1 VCRFY
6 WATPEEVGALHRA
19 FRAGALSALLP
30 GAGQLY
36 LGRRRRGVVL
46 LAIAL
51 LPLVAVLVLW
61 RVTGTSLLGQTLR
74 PSVLAGLLVANGL
87 LAAFRLFGVYDAY
100 QLGRAQ
106 QATGRLPVWARAPLA
121 AMALIA
127 LAAVTI
133 APHAIAGYYN
143 AQAYET
149 VTSIFGGGVTGS
161 LPSWSYPNASAA
173 PKRPGG
179 LLSDTQQRVTILLL
193 GGDAGANR
201 VGLRTDTMI
210 IASVEP
216 ETRQVTLIG
225 LPRNLAKVP
234 LPHDV
239 AGNFPGGRFP
249 DLLNALYRFATEHP
263 RIFHEGPDRGAVA
276 VTEAIEKLTALKI
289 DYYALVEMQGF
300 VDVVNA
306 LGGVNVQVTEHV
318 SGPLKNPSTAKAT
331 SQLNVGPGRY
341 HFNGTQA
348 LAYVRSRHADDD
360 YNRMRRQRCLLA
372 GLASQTN
379 AHTLIKALPRLLQVA
394 RKSIST
400 NIPAS
405 ALPGLATMAIKLRG
419 ATVTTLGLGPPRYS
433 GHDASGNPVPR
444 IAAIRDGVQAALHP
458 SDGQVGPQQG
468 EAVTDDTCA

>member
-1 VCRFY
+1 
-6 WATPEEVGALHRA
+6 
-19 FRAGALSALLP
+19 LSALLP

-46 LAIAL
+46 LVIGL
-51 LPLVAVLVLW
+51 LPLVAAVVLW
-61 RVTGTSLLGQTLR
+61 RASGTSLLGQALR
-74 PSVLAGLLVANGL
+74 PSVLAALLVANGL
-87 LAAFRLFGVYDAY
+87 FAAFRLFGVFDAY

-106 QATGRLPVWARAPLA
+106 QGTGRVPVWVRAPLA
-121 AMALIA
+121 AMALTA
-127 LAAVTI
+127 LAAITI

-149 VTSIFGGGVTGS
+149 VTSIFGAGDAGS
-161 LPSWSYPNASAA
+161 LPSWSDPNASAS
-173 PKRPGG
+173 PKRSGAPV
-179 LLSDTQQRVTILLL
+179 SDTPRRVTILLL

-225 LPRNLAKVP
+225 LPRNLTRVP
-234 LPHDV
+234 LPSDV
-239 AGNFPGGRFP
+239 AGNFPHGRFP
-249 DLLNALYRFATEHP
+249 DLLNALYRYATEHP
-263 RIFHEGPDRGAVA
+263 RIFHQGPDRGAVA
-276 VTEAIEKLTALKI
+276 VSETVQKLTALKI
-289 DYYALVEMQGF
+289 DYYALVDLQGF

-318 SGPLKNPSTAKAT
+318 TGPLKNPSTAKAT
-331 SQLNVGPGRY
+331 SELDVGPGRY

-360 YNRMRRQRCLLA
+360 YHRMRRQRCLLA

-379 AHTLIKALPRLLQVA
+379 APTLIKAIPRLLQVA
-394 RKSIST
+394 RRSIST

-405 ALPGLATMAIKLRG
+405 ALPGLATMAINLRG

-433 GHDASGNPVPR
+433 GRDANGYPVPR
-444 IAAIRDGVQAALHP
+444 ISAIRDGVQAALHP

-468 EAVTDDTCA
+468 EVASDDTCV